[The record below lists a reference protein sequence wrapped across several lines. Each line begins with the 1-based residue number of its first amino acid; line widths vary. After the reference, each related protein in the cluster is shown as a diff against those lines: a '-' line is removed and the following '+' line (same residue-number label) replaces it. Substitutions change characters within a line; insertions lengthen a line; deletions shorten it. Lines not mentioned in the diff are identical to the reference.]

1 MKKLYA
7 PLLALVLALCA
18 ALPASS
24 QVPPGL
30 MRFGTTGVF
39 PPQVGDC
46 LSIMAM
52 NSSGQVATDA
62 GIPCLQ
68 SSLATAYTNATTA
81 YTAIMALP
89 TLQAPLTVSGECTL
103 IWQSSS
109 TSGTPTFAL
118 GNSTAPTDLWVIA
131 APSDGVYVVPT
142 YTTITAT
149 TTTAVTGALVTTT
162 ANTAYLVRLAF
173 TLVNP
178 TAADTLTVYAESNN
192 ASYTIS
198 VEPGSYCMYD

>member
-1 MKKLYA
+1 MKKLFPA
-7 PLLALVLALCA
+7 LIAAALVLCA
-18 ALPASS
+18 SLPTSA

-62 GIPCLQ
+62 GIPCQ
-68 SSLATAYTNATTA
+68 TVSLATAYTNATTA

-89 TLQAPLTVSGECTL
+89 TVQAPITVSGECSL
-103 IWQSSS
+103 IWESSS
-109 TSGTPTFAL
+109 TSGTPTFAI
-118 GNSTAPTDLWVIA
+118 GGSVAPTDLWVMA

-142 YTTITAT
+142 YTTITAA

-162 ANTAYLVRLAF
+162 ANTAYLVRLVF

-192 ASYTIS
+192 TSYTIT
-198 VEPGSYCMYD
+198 VEPGSFCTYD